1 MQARSKSKAMR
12 LVRSLCGF
20 AGVCVLISGHA
31 AGQATPGENVGSQG
45 ISQNV
50 GPEVPQLHFLVIND
64 QHLPRVR
71 VEWEGAGSK
80 PVVIERELEYTAPA
94 MRTDVGHNLEVFVA
108 LGGARL
114 DRQAG
119 HPDGAIVRVG
129 LYKVDAAKP
138 FFEGLE
144 RDSLIEVK
152 VTNVVFDKPAVA
164 RRESGV
170 QHIKYSPEG
179 LAECGLSGAAFELY
193 NTADPSDNLNGSI
206 TDENGRMGALVGG
219 DSEFTVTQEP
229 DGSYTMVARIRY
241 SMLRHIL
248 DPWQLTKPGTFL
260 EPVHFHLEFEAIPQ
274 LHVPESLRPIP
285 LAE

>member
-1 MQARSKSKAMR
+1 MR

-20 AGVCVLISGHA
+20 AAVGVLLSSKA
-31 AGQATPGENVGSQG
+31 TGQVTGGEDVGSQG
-45 ISQNV
+45 MSQDV

-64 QHLPRVR
+64 QFLPRVR

-80 PVVIERELEYTAPA
+80 PVVIERELQYTAPA
-94 MRTDVGHNLEVFVA
+94 MRTYVGHNLEVFVA

-129 LYKVDAAKP
+129 LYKVDPAKP

-206 TDENGRMGALVGG
+206 TDENGRKGALVEG
-219 DSEFTVTQEP
+219 DSEFIVTQEP
-229 DGSYTMVARIRY
+229 DGSYTMVARLRY

-285 LAE
+285 LPE